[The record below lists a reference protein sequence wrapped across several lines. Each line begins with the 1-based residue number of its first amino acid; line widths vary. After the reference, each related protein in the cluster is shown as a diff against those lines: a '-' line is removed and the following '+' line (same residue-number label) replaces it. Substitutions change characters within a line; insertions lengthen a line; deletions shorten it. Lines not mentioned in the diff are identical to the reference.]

1 MESHQSTA
9 GAPPAGSDQHR
20 SQVEGL
26 RREVNQ
32 YSLQLAHRHEERD
45 KALVELSRLEE
56 VASLVRKEQGINRR
70 TVSPKLSSA

>member
-1 MESHQSTA
+1 MTIACLACKMESHQRA
-9 GAPPAGSDQHR
+9 GDEHGR
-20 SQVEGL
+20 QVEGL

-56 VASLVRKEQGINRR
+56 VASLVRKEQGVNRR
-70 TVSPKLSSA
+70 TVSPKS